1 MCWKEDGFVLKRE
14 KRLRQDLCQGPFLPK
29 IISYTIPIIL
39 TSVLQLLFNAADL
52 MVLGQLKGNDNVGA
66 VGATSSLIN
75 LLVSLFTGLSIGA
88 GVFVAQGIG
97 ARDDERVSRAVHTAI
112 PAAAIGGAVLTVVG
126 VCLSRWFLELMA
138 TPANL
143 LGQATMYMQIYF
155 AGIIPI
161 LVYNFGAAILRSA
174 GDTKSPLIY
183 LSAAGV
189 LNILLNLFFVAVCDM
204 AVDGVALATV
214 ISQLLACVLVLRKL
228 MCRGDS
234 CKLSLKKMRI
244 DPRALG
250 RIVSIGLPAGIQ
262 GSLFSISNVT
272 IQSSVNSFN
281 IEAINN
287 GCSAASNIE
296 GFVYMGMNAFQQTVT
311 TFVGQNSGA
320 RKYKNVGRVVGLT
333 LACVTVTGLI
343 LGSAARL
350 FAPQLLSLYLKEG
363 GEAIRY
369 GITRMNYVCSVYFL
383 CGIMDVL
390 SGSLRGMGASTVP
403 MVVSILGACGLRVL
417 WVVTVFRQYQTLD
430 SLFVVFP
437 VSWLVTILAL
447 VVCFVIVWKKRI
459 EAVGAQ

>member
-1 MCWKEDGFVLKRE
+1 MRE

-88 GVFVAQGIG
+88 GVCVAQGIG

-143 LGQATMYMQIYF
+143 LGQATLYMQIYF

-189 LNILLNLFFVAVCDM
+189 LNIVLNLFFVAVCDM

-228 MCRGDS
+228 MRRGDS

-417 WVVTVFRQYQTLD
+417 WVVIVFRQYQTLD

>member
-88 GVFVAQGIG
+88 GVCVAQGIG

>member
-1 MCWKEDGFVLKRE
+1 MLKRE
-14 KRLRQDLCQGPFLPK
+14 QRLRQDLCQGPFLPK

-66 VGATSSLIN
+66 VGATGSLIN
-75 LLVSLFTGLSIGA
+75 LLISLFNGLSVGA
-88 GVFVAQGIG
+88 SVCVAQGIG
-97 ARDDERVSRAVHTAI
+97 AKDDDRVSRAVHTAI
-112 PAAAIGGAVLTVVG
+112 PAAAIGGAVLTVIG
-126 VCLSRWFLELMA
+126 VCLSRWLLELMA
-138 TPANL
+138 TPINL
-143 LGQATMYMQIYF
+143 IGQATLYMQIYF

-189 LNILLNLFFVAVCDM
+189 LNIALNLFFVAVCDM

-228 MCRGDS
+228 MRREDG
-234 CKLSLKKMRI
+234 CKLILKKMRI

-320 RKYKNVGRVVGLT
+320 RKYRNVGKVVGLT
-333 LACVTVTGLI
+333 LACVTVTGLV
-343 LGSAARL
+343 LGTAARF

-363 GEAIRY
+363 GDAIGY
-369 GITRMNYVCSVYFL
+369 GITRMNYVCLVYFL

-390 SGSLRGMGASTVP
+390 SGSLRGMGASAVP

-417 WVVTVFRQYQTLD
+417 WVVTVFRQLQTLE

-437 VSWLVTILAL
+437 VSWIVTILAL
-447 VVCFVIVWKKRI
+447 VVCFVIIWKKRI
-459 EAVGAQ
+459 KTVGAQ

>member
-88 GVFVAQGIG
+88 GVCVAQGIG

-143 LGQATMYMQIYF
+143 LGQATLYMQIYF

-437 VSWLVTILAL
+437 VSWIVTILAL

>member
-1 MCWKEDGFVLKRE
+1 M
-14 KRLRQDLCQGPFLPK
+14 PK
-29 IISYTIPIIL
+29 IISYTVPIIL

-88 GVFVAQGIG
+88 GVCVAQGIG
-97 ARDDERVSRAVHTAI
+97 ARDDQRVSRAVHTAI

-143 LGQATMYMQIYF
+143 LDQATVYMQIYF

-161 LVYNFGAAILRSA
+161 LVYNFGTAILRSA

-189 LNILLNLFFVAVCDM
+189 LNIALNLFFVAVCDM

-214 ISQLLACVLVLRKL
+214 ISQLLACALVLRKL
-228 MCRGDS
+228 MRRGDS

-250 RIVSIGLPAGIQ
+250 QIVSIGLPAGIQ

-281 IEAINN
+281 LEAINN

-320 RKYKNVGRVVGLT
+320 GKYKNVGRVVGLT

-343 LGSAARL
+343 LGSAARI

-363 GEAIRY
+363 GDAIGY

-417 WVVTVFRQYQTLD
+417 WVVTVFRHYRTLD
-430 SLFVVFP
+430 SLYVVFP
-437 VSWLVTILAL
+437 VSWLVTIFAL
-447 VVCFVIVWKKRI
+447 VVCFVVVWKKRI
-459 EAVGAQ
+459 NKQQAQNAGIKDGVTP